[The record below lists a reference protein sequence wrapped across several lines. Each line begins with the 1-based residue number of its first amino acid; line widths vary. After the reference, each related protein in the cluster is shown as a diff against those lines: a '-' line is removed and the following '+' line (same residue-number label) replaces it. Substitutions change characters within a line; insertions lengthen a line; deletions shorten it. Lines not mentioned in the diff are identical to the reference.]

1 MASDRGTLS
10 RGAAPGSDYAASA
23 APTAPAGRRLPGAPR
38 ERRPALA
45 ALAVLLIIGGGL
57 AAAALVLTTSK
68 RLTAIE
74 ITQPVTQGQQIPL
87 GAMQP
92 VQVASG
98 TGVQYALW
106 SQRSSVARAYA
117 ATTIP
122 SGTVLTSG
130 MASSTG
136 TSLAGK
142 ILVGLALKDGQMPS
156 GLARGQTVAVY
167 AVSNSGGGSTGCPAT
182 VGTTL
187 STDAVV
193 QGLGNASSAS
203 GSGTTD
209 VTVAVD
215 PGDAGKVSCSASA
228 GGVAI
233 ATEPGGSSA
242 AAGSGGGL
250 QQGQQGT
257 APTTGPTTGAGSAP
271 GAQPSTPAKARK
283 KATAPTGTG

>member
-10 RGAAPGSDYAASA
+10 RGAATGADHPVSG
-23 APTAPAGRRLPGAPR
+23 APTAPGGRRLPSAPR

-45 ALAVLLIIGGGL
+45 ALAILLIIGGGL

-74 ITQPVTQGQQIPL
+74 ITQPVSVGQPIPL
-87 GAMQP
+87 SAMQP

-106 SQRSSVARAYA
+106 SQRFSVARSFA

-122 SGTVLTSG
+122 SGTVLTDG
-130 MASSTG
+130 LASRTG
-136 TSLAGK
+136 TSLQGK
-142 ILVGLALKDGQMPS
+142 VLVGLALKDGQMPG
-156 GLARGQTVAVY
+156 GLSQGQTVAIY
-167 AVSNSGGGSTGCPAT
+167 AVSNNGGGSTGCPTT
-182 VGTTL
+182 VGSVL
-187 STDAVV
+187 SSNAVV
-193 QGLGNASSAS
+193 QNMGNASSSS

-215 PGDAGKVSCSASA
+215 PGDAGKVSCSASG

-233 ATEPGGSSA
+233 AEEPGGSSA
-242 AAGSGGGL
+242 AAAAGSGL
-250 QQGQQGT
+250 QQGQPGA
-257 APTTGPTTGAGSAP
+257 APTAGPSTSTGPGT
-271 GAQPSTPAKARK
+271 QPSTPAKPRK
-283 KATAPTGTG
+283 KATPPPTGIG

>member
-1 MASDRGTLS
+1 MASDRSTLS
-10 RGAAPGSDYAASA
+10 RGAGPGADHAVSA

-45 ALAVLLIIGGGL
+45 ALAILLIIGGGL
-57 AAAALVLTTSK
+57 AAAALVLATSK

-74 ITQPVTQGQQIPL
+74 ITQPVSQGQKIPL
-87 GAMQP
+87 SAMQP

-106 SQRSSVARAYA
+106 NQRFSVSRTFA
-117 ATTIP
+117 ATNIP
-122 SGTVLTSG
+122 AGTVLTSG
-130 MASSTG
+130 MASPTG

-142 ILVGLALKDGQMPS
+142 VLVGLALKDGQMPS
-156 GLARGQTVAVY
+156 GLTQGQAVAIY
-167 AVSNSGGGSTGCPAT
+167 AVSNSGGGSSGCPSPI
-182 VGTTL
+182 GTLL
-187 STDAVV
+187 SSNAVV
-193 QGLGNASSAS
+193 QGVASAANASNS
-203 GSGTTD
+203 GATD

-242 AAGSGGGL
+242 AAAAGGGL
-250 QQGQQGT
+250 QQGQQG
-257 APTTGPTTGAGSAP
+257 SAP
-271 GAQPSTPAKARK
+271 SAAPSTGTGTYPGSQPPAKPRK
-283 KATAPTGTG
+283 KATPAPTRVG